1 MFVCLLAPVAT
12 SGLTYSPISD
22 ASANTTA
29 TAQNVTFVSAQGRET
44 GGGAG
49 IYAIDT
55 DTKEVIWSHTRY
67 AKKYFDVDP
76 IGNDTV
82 LFAVRAAES
91 AGDTESY
98 PWRAI
103 VVNWRTG
110 EEIARFSVPPDTHDV
125 DFLGNGSYI
134 VADKARQGGTE
145 RQWLAESKRRGW
157 IDEDRERLRHRIYVY
172 NRTRNAVTWEYNFS
186 DHFPETAGDGID
198 ADFTYLNDVDVVA
211 NGSAILAS
219 PREFDR
225 VLLINRTTKETEWA
239 LGEEDDHDF
248 LYEQHNP
255 AVLSMNPPTV
265 LVADSENDR
274 VVEYRKDGEGWTRT
288 EYHGELNWPR
298 DADRLPNGNTLIA
311 DSGGDRVLEVTPRKR
326 VVWEMDLNQNL
337 YDVERLRY
345 GDEAQGPPIHTLVD
359 PDSLDRVEASVSPIA
374 QVSEAFEEYYFLSGW
389 IFPPWMTRL
398 NFVLSHAALLLA
410 VWGGAASGSSD
421 DEGEIGISD
430 DWRARPTDA

>member
-1 MFVCLLAPVAT
+1 MGGSDDTLPPTDPTDWSESADVQQKTVYRSRTVRLSYQFEQLKSRIGLDRSRLRLVYALVFVCLLAPVTT

-49 IYAIDT
+49 IYAINT

-76 IGNDTV
+76 IENDTL

-91 AGDTESY
+91 AGDTESH
-98 PWRAI
+98 PWKAI

-110 EEIARFSVPPDTHDV
+110 EEIARFSVPPDTHNV

-145 RQWLAESKRRGW
+145 RRWLAESKRQGW

-198 ADFTYLNDVDVVA
+198 ADFTHLNDVDVVA
-211 NGSAILAS
+211 NGSSILAS

-225 VLLINRTTKETEWA
+225 V
-239 LGEEDDHDF
+239 F
-248 LYEQHNP
+248 
-255 AVLSMNPPTV
+255 
-265 LVADSENDR
+265 
-274 VVEYRKDGEGWTRT
+274 
-288 EYHGELNWPR
+288 
-298 DADRLPNGNTLIA
+298 
-311 DSGGDRVLEVTPRKR
+311 
-326 VVWEMDLNQNL
+326 
-337 YDVERLRY
+337 
-345 GDEAQGPPIHTLVD
+345 
-359 PDSLDRVEASVSPIA
+359 
-374 QVSEAFEEYYFLSGW
+374 
-389 IFPPWMTRL
+389 
-398 NFVLSHAALLLA
+398 
-410 VWGGAASGSSD
+410 
-421 DEGEIGISD
+421 
-430 DWRARPTDA
+430 